1 MALDSKKHEPFFS
14 TTGSGADKITA
25 EKLVNIKNYWD
36 QEKSEG
42 CSKYVDDPV
51 MAPILYQLQ
60 KMQDEIDYLRT
71 EISTNK
77 DAKNTLALGTTST
90 TALRGDTTTITTS
103 QSSAITA
110 NTAKITFP
118 VTTAAN
124 NALSFSIN
132 GNKLTITNTVTQLG
146 RPGQPTPKP
155 QILTTTLNL
164 K

>member
-1 MALDSKKHEPFFS
+1 MALDNPKYERMFS
-14 TTGSGADKITA
+14 ETGSDDDKISSN
-25 EKLVNIKNYWD
+25 EKEVVKGLFDENDYLKDKHKLESQGHLIYMLDKVT
-36 QEKSEG
+36 QE
-42 CSKYVDDPV
+42 
-51 MAPILYQLQ
+51 L
-60 KMQDEIDYLRT
+60 DYLRT
-71 EISTNK
+71 KIAANESCCTTQTNR
-77 DAKNTLALGTTST
+77 THIT
-90 TALRGDTTTITTS
+90 TA
-103 QSSAITA
+103 QASAITA